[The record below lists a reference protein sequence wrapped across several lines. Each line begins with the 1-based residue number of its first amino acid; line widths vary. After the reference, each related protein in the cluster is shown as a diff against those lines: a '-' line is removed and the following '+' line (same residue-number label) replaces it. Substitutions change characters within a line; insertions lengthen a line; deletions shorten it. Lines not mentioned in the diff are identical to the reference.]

1 MDVQQLKLL
10 AGRVRGLLEQYG
22 TSLSHG
28 QSLDLVAALAGLRN
42 WPEVMAFPDRVAACG
57 VDDVAVASLARRL
70 QRQCGLVIGADVVA
84 GALQAAAGVPA
95 RATQVWPGGPAPG
108 VYVTDSQA
116 AINALLAHYEE
127 ATDGA
132 LVYAERA
139 GDHADGSIDLG
150 ESGLWSRGLDRVPS
164 GTLLVVGPLEMT
176 QQSWSESASRLEM
189 ACQRASSSGHRVAVL
204 VDTPTPETMCN
215 DLDLMARSCEPGAA
229 NTGAV
234 LAGVVTDDGELQRRM
249 PFARPL
255 APPPTTPSPATL
267 EAVPA
272 TLLPALKRALAG
284 RSTGLV
290 VLGATARNDHP
301 AIDLVAATLALTEH
315 AGPVA
320 RIKPRNR
327 STPAKDMMVPDAV
340 KALPFL
346 PSIESAYAQ
355 GYRRLIV
362 ESGYTRTE
370 LLHDYGDR
378 VLFITGVYGLDV
390 GDVFLNVC
398 RSGGFDRL
406 CELLAQVVAVV
417 GVGQIEA
424 KGGMVQVSD
433 LYLPIAGDLAAD
445 GDFKMVLDHM
455 LRHRALRWED
465 ELDEL
470 LAAKR
475 VSVAS
480 VKKSFPRAFAV
491 NDFLAARA
499 SRRPGMVG

>member
-10 AGRVRGLLEQYG
+10 AGRVRGLLEQHG
-22 TSLSHG
+22 ASLSHG
-28 QSLDLVAALAGLRN
+28 QSLDLIAALAGLRN
-42 WPEVMAFPDRVAACG
+42 WPEVMAFPDRVAVCEADG
-57 VDDVAVASLARRL
+57 VAVARLARRL
-70 QRQCGLVIGADVVA
+70 QHQCGLEIGTDVVA
-84 GALQAAAGVPA
+84 GALQAAAGAPA
-95 RATQVWPGGPAPG
+95 PATQIWPGGPRPG

-116 AINALLAHYEE
+116 AINALLARYEE

-164 GTLLVVGPLEMT
+164 GTLLVVGPLELT

-189 ACQRASSSGHRVAVL
+189 ACLRAGSSGHRVAVL

-215 DLDLMARSCEPGAA
+215 DLDLMVRSCGPEGAD
-229 NTGAV
+229 NGAV
-234 LAGVVTDDGELQRRM
+234 LVGVVTEDGELQRHV

-255 APPPTTPSPATL
+255 APPAVVPSAVIL

-272 TLLPALKRALAG
+272 TLLPALRQALAG
-284 RSTGLV
+284 RKTGLV
-290 VLGATARNDHP
+290 VLGATVRSEHP
-301 AIDLVAATLALTEH
+301 AIDLVAATIALTEH
-315 AGPVA
+315 AGPAA

-327 STPAKDMMVPDAV
+327 GTPAKDMMVPDAV

-362 ESGYTRTE
+362 ESGYTGTE
-370 LLHDYGDR
+370 LLHDYGDE
-378 VLFITGVYGLDV
+378 VLFIVGVHGLDV
-390 GDVFLNVC
+390 GDVFLNAC

-406 CELLAQVVAVV
+406 RELLAQVVAVV
-417 GVGQIEA
+417 GVGQIEG
-424 KGGMVQVSD
+424 KGGVVQVSD
-433 LYLPIAGDLAAD
+433 LYLPSECDPAGDR
-445 GDFKMVLDHM
+445 DFERVLDHM
-455 LRHRALRWED
+455 LRNRVLRWED

-470 LAAKR
+470 LAAR
-475 VSVAS
+475 RISVAS
-480 VKKSFPRAFAV
+480 IKKSFPRECAV
-491 NDFLAARA
+491 NDFLATRA
-499 SRRPGMVG
+499 GRRPAMAG